1 MIDAKLSCGQI
12 SHLVTDCRVSMSNQ
26 GEFRSSLSNLLLLT
40 MVMMTTM
47 TMMVMMV
54 TMMMNKMMSS
64 QTTVHWRLS
73 GKFRKSARHNFP
85 DKTPLPRLLV
95 MMTMMLTMVMMT
107 MVLVIGYGDGNYD
120 KSHPVVR

>member
-1 MIDAKLSCGQI
+1 
-12 SHLVTDCRVSMSNQ
+12 MSNQ

-40 MVMMTTM
+40 MVMS
-47 TMMVMMV
+47 VM
-54 TMMMNKMMSS
+54 MMMNKMMSS

-95 MMTMMLTMVMMT
+95 MMTMMLTMVMSA
-107 MVLVIGYGDGNYD
+107 MVLVIGDGDGNYEQR
-120 KSHPVVR
+120 HPVVR

>member
-40 MVMMTTM
+40 M
-47 TMMVMMV
+47 
-54 TMMMNKMMSS
+54 TMMMMKKMMSS

-95 MMTMMLTMVMMT
+95 MMTMMLTMVMMA
-107 MVLVIGYGDGNYD
+107 MVLVIGFGDGNYD
-120 KSHPVVR
+120 QSHPVVR

>member
-1 MIDAKLSCGQI
+1 
-12 SHLVTDCRVSMSNQ
+12 MSNQ

-40 MVMMTTM
+40 MTM
-47 TMMVMMV
+47 MMVMM
-54 TMMMNKMMSS
+54 MIMMNKMMSS

-95 MMTMMLTMVMMT
+95 MMTMMLTMVMMA

-120 KSHPVVR
+120 QSHSVVR

>member
-1 MIDAKLSCGQI
+1 M
-12 SHLVTDCRVSMSNQ
+12 TDFRVSMSNQ

-40 MVMMTTM
+40 MIMVMMT
-47 TMMVMMV
+47 MVM

-95 MMTMMLTMVMMT
+95 MMTMMLTMVMMA
-107 MVLVIGYGDGNYD
+107 MVLVIGDMAIMIKVILWLDN
-120 KSHPVVR
+120 

>member
-1 MIDAKLSCGQI
+1 
-12 SHLVTDCRVSMSNQ
+12 MSNQ

-40 MVMMTTM
+40 MIMMMM
-47 TMMVMMV
+47 TMMVMV
-54 TMMMNKMMSS
+54 MMMNKMMSS

-95 MMTMMLTMVMMT
+95 MMTRMLTMVMMA
-107 MVLVIGYGDGNYD
+107 MVLVIGDGNGNYEQR
-120 KSHPVVR
+120 HPVVR